1 MTTPRYAELQVTS
14 HFSFLRGASSC
25 DDLFAQAAALGIEAL
40 AVVDRSSLAGI
51 VRAHQAAKDTGVR
64 LIVGCRLDL
73 VDGMSLLVYP
83 TDRAAYSRLCRLLT
97 LGKKRGGKAKCHL
110 EWSDLADYAEGLI
123 AVLVP
128 DRADDTCA
136 LQLRRLRETFSNR
149 AYLALTLRRRPNDQ
163 VRLHELSNLA
173 TQMQVPTVV
182 TNDVLFHEPG
192 RRILQDVVTA
202 IRHNITID
210 ELGFRRERHA
220 DRYLKPPEEMARL
233 FSRYP
238 EALARTVEIACQC
251 RFSLDELAYQYPEEK
266 MLPGLTAQQALEQ
279 LTWQGAGRR
288 YPEGVPDKVVAL
300 IKHELRLIEILQ
312 YAPYFLTVN
321 AIVQFARSKDI
332 LCQGR
337 GSAANSAVCY
347 VLGITSIDPERNN
360 LLFERFV
367 SQERN
372 EPPDIDVDFEHERR
386 EIVMQWVYET
396 YGRDHS
402 ALCSTVVRYHTK
414 GAVRDIGKA
423 LGLPE
428 DLTKLLSSQV
438 WGHDEGIDEKRAQDL
453 NLNLADRRLRLTLE
467 LAQQLEGTPRHLS
480 QHPGGFVL
488 TNDRLDDLVPIEP
501 ARMVDRQVIEW
512 DKDDIDILKFMK
524 VDVLALGML
533 TCMKRSFDLLAEHK
547 GMTLDLATI
556 PAEDPAT
563 YAMIRKADTI
573 GVFQIESRAQMSML
587 PRIKPRTFYDL
598 VVEVA
603 IVRPG
608 PIQGDMVHPYLR
620 RREGKEPVEFP
631 TPELER
637 VLGKT
642 LGVPLFQEQAMQ
654 VAMVCAG
661 FSAGEADQLRRA
673 MATFKHT
680 GGVSKFRDKLI
691 GGMIA
696 NGYTPEFAA
705 TTFKQLEGFG
715 SYGFPESHAASF
727 ALIAYA
733 SSWMKCHHPD
743 VFCCALLNSQPMGFY
758 LPAQIV
764 RDAQA
769 HDVEIR
775 PVCINASRWDCT
787 LEAIGEDGR
796 FAARLGLRLV
806 KGLANADAAAI
817 VAARTDEPFASIDDL
832 WQRAG
837 VPAASLVQLAE
848 ADAFRPGLGLA
859 RREAL
864 WALKGL
870 RDEPLPLFAAAS
882 AREQHT
888 VSEIHEPAVALRPMT
903 TGREVVEDYGHVG
916 LTLRNHPL
924 SFLRVDLTRRRIV
937 TCSEAMQARDGRW
950 LEAAGLVLVRQR
962 PGSAKGVMFL
972 TMEDE
977 TGAANVVVWVKVF
990 EKFRRVLLS
999 SSTLAV
1005 RGKIQREGDV
1015 VHLVANQLTDLSGE
1029 LASVGNRDAPFPL
1042 PHGRGDEAHHG
1053 GPGLD
1058 PRSLPKGFR
1067 PRDIVDPTLTVEPIK
1082 VKTRDFK

>member
-40 AVVDRSSLAGI
+40 AVVDRNSLAGI

-97 LGKKRGGKAKCHL
+97 LGKKRGGKAQCHL
-110 EWSDLADYAEGLI
+110 EWSDLGDYAEGLI

-136 LQLRRLRETFSNR
+136 LQLRRLRETFKNR

-163 VRLHELSNLA
+163 VRLHDLSNLA
-173 TQMQVPTVV
+173 TQMRVPTVV
-182 TNDVLFHEPG
+182 TNDVLFHEPD

-238 EALARTVEIACQC
+238 EALARTLEIGRQC

-279 LTWQGAGRR
+279 LTWEGAGRR

-300 IKHELRLIEILQ
+300 IKHEMRLIETLQ

-428 DLTKLLSSQV
+428 DLTKMLSSQV
-438 WGHDEGIDEKRAQDL
+438 WGHGEGIDEARAREL
-453 NLNLADRRLRLTLE
+453 NFNLADRRLRLTLE

-488 TNDRLDDLVPIEP
+488 TNDRLDDLAPIEP

-691 GGMIA
+691 GGMID
-696 NGYTPEFAA
+696 NGYRPEFAA

-764 RDAQA
+764 RDAQN
-769 HDVEIR
+769 HGVEIR
-775 PVCINASRWDCT
+775 PVCINTSRWDCT
-787 LEAIGEDGR
+787 LEPIGEDGC
-796 FAARLGLRLV
+796 FAVRLGLRLV
-806 KGLANADAAAI
+806 NGLANADAAAI
-817 VAARTDEPFASIDDL
+817 VAARADQPFASIDDL

-848 ADAFRPGLGLA
+848 ADAFRPDLGLA

-882 AREQHT
+882 AREQQT
-888 VSEIHEPAVALRPMT
+888 VSEIHEPALMLRPMT
-903 TGREVVEDYGHVG
+903 AGREVVEDYGHIG
-916 LTLRNHPL
+916 LTLRSHPL
-924 SFLRVDLTRRRIV
+924 SFLRADLARRRIV
-937 TCSEAMQARDGRW
+937 TCRDAMQARDGRW

-990 EKFRRVLLS
+990 EKFRRALLS
-999 SSTLAV
+999 SSMLSV
-1005 RGKIQREGDV
+1005 RGKIQREGEV
-1015 VHLVANQLTDLSGE
+1015 VHLVAHQLTDLSGE
-1029 LASVGNRDAPFPL
+1029 LASVGNRDVPFP
-1042 PHGRGDEAHHG
+1042 RGDEAHHG
-1053 GPGLD
+1053 GPGID
-1058 PRSLPKGFR
+1058 PRSLPKGLR
-1067 PRDIVDPTLTVEPIK
+1067 PRDLVDSTLQIEPIK
-1082 VKTRDFK
+1082 VKTRDFR